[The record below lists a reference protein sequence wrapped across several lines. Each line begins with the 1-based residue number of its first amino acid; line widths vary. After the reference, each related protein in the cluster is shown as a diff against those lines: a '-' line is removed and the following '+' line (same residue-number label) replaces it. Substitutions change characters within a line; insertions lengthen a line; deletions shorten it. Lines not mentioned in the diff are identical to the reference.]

1 VGSSPTGST
10 DYYYLKVKFLGEEYL
25 IKKREDGWFYISYTK
40 YGVRIFW
47 ECDQIEGVLELL
59 KDEKVI
65 K

>member
-1 VGSSPTGST
+1 
-10 DYYYLKVKFLGEEYL
+10 VKFLGEEYL